1 MRNVHGRIW
10 LLKDRRG
17 GSLWWTAPYLPTS
30 WLPASQ
36 ILSCQT
42 FLFLKSNWLEMSD
55 KQNGIYHTIN
65 SWHIIFIYYLFYF
78 RGLSPSSHIIY
89 FPSHSICSQPK
100 ILNICTFN
108 PTSLFL
114 FVYVCVRIFKKNIIV
129 WVCLSYINSIGL
141 QNLYFR
147 DVSMWLNVYLGDSL
161 WLMCI
166 GQ

>member
-1 MRNVHGRIW
+1 MRLSGERMFQAEGAGSSKDPEVGICQIGVCQACCTSCSCKVARIAG
-10 LLKDRRG
+10 RG

-114 FVYVCVRIFKKNIIV
+114 FVYVCVRIFKKILLFGYV
-129 WVCLSYINSIGL
+129 
-141 QNLYFR
+141 
-147 DVSMWLNVYLGDSL
+147 
-161 WLMCI
+161 
-166 GQ
+166 